1 MNQRKVANLV
11 IYNIFSRS
19 IKDIYKKHKKVFED
33 YKSTL
38 VKLQKEINDNFRRG
52 SIKYYHD
59 TRVFELVDPFLL
71 EKTGE
76 DFNYWMIE
84 INESIMRV
92 IDALVDYSNV
102 VNDIDNH
109 YNNKRKQT
117 HTVVDKGKFERKTLD
132 RDDYKMRGSY
142 VDPTQVE
149 SSVNLARLKVDLE
162 HLIKTSKSTYQID
175 KEFLSQGPK
184 ITANNDHFPYRL
196 GEWYKAL
203 EFAVNNFQDIEKNL
217 DIMLFTI
224 KTLDASVDKM
234 KIKMDKADKIDES
247 NVAYDDF
254 MDENMSEADFMIVQ
268 QKLFEITRNLVKR
281 QMEYGVIRFGNYKK
295 QCEFTLIDLRSIDA
309 GVGV

>member
-11 IYNIFSRS
+11 IYNIFNRS
-19 IKDIYKKHKKVFED
+19 IKDIYKKHKIIFED

-38 VKLQKEINDNFRRG
+38 VKLQKDIDDNFRRG

-92 IDALVDYSNV
+92 IDALVNYSNV
-102 VNDIDNH
+102 LNDTENH
-109 YNNKRKQT
+109 YNNNRKQT
-117 HTVVDKGKFERKTLD
+117 HTVVKGNKFERKTLKE
-132 RDDYKMRGSY
+132 DDYKLRGSY

-175 KEFLSQGPK
+175 KEFVSQGPK
-184 ITANNDHFPYRL
+184 ITANDTHYPYRI
-196 GEWYKAL
+196 GEWYRAL
-203 EFAVNNFQDIEKNL
+203 EFAVNNFKDIEKNL
-217 DIMLFTI
+217 EVMLFTI
-224 KTLDASVDKM
+224 KTLDTSVDKM
-234 KIKMDKADKIDES
+234 KIKLDKVDKIDRA
-247 NVAYDDF
+247 NQAYDDF

-268 QKLFEITRNLVKR
+268 QRLFEATRNIVKK

-295 QCEFTLIDLRSIDA
+295 QCEFTLLDLKGIDNGGI
-309 GVGV
+309 